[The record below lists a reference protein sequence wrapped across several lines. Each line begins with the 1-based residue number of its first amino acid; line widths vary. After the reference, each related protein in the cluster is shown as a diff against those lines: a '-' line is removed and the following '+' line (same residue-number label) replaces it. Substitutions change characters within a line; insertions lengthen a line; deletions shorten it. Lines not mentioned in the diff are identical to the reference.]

1 MKAQRVCR
9 VKAIPVA
16 ARATRISALWLGVA
30 ALTLAVAALP
40 AEAGKKQKPAKA
52 PDESI
57 VDVDNKQPMIVVV
70 SIGQQKVD
78 VYRGTSLVTTSAVST
93 GTAQHP

>member
-30 ALTLAVAALP
+30 ALTLAVAACGQVGMNRHDAQRLIGSTPHRLLERGLHVPALP
-40 AEAGKKQKPAKA
+40 A
-52 PDESI
+52 
-57 VDVDNKQPMIVVV
+57 
-70 SIGQQKVD
+70 
-78 VYRGTSLVTTSAVST
+78 LVA
-93 GTAQHP
+93 